1 MVTLNKLNYAVRH
14 ENDSKRV
21 AENLTSWGGMFPKS
35 DRRRI
40 FLSRL
45 YDVAVCQ
52 YNSLRCRR

>member
-21 AENLTSWGGMFPKS
+21 AEYLISWGGKFPKS

-40 FLSRL
+40 F
-45 YDVAVCQ
+45 
-52 YNSLRCRR
+52 